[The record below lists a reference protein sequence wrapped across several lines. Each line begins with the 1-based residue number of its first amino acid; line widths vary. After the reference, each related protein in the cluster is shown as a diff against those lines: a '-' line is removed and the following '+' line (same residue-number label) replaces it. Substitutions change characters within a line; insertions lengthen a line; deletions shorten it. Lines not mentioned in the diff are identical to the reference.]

1 MDELYIIKM
10 IEKGDIYIKQAIK
23 IISDLE
29 RDIDMDIVYFRDS
42 LEEKKRLL
50 PIYKENLINLSDSK
64 MYWETLLHIH
74 QSETST

>member
-1 MDELYIIKM
+1 M
-10 IEKGDIYIKQAIK
+10 KQVNK

-29 RDIDMDIVYFRDS
+29 RDINMDIVYLRDS

-50 PIYKENLINLSDSK
+50 LIYKELLINLPDRK

-74 QSETST
+74 QSEMST

>member
-1 MDELYIIKM
+1 MLMMDELYIIKM

-42 LEEKKRLL
+42 LEEKK
-50 PIYKENLINLSDSK
+50 DSYLYIK
-64 MYWETLLHIH
+64 RI
-74 QSETST
+74 